1 MQKLLNNRVLSFLM
15 ANGKLRCNRC
25 SHSTR
30 WEDCSFPRVK
40 REMSTA
46 SNLIKDL
53 PRGPLDAYRKR
64 ATFDWKSL
72 KLSLEGEDCIQYQV
86 NQWSALDLDYINVH
100 TLRHNLLT

>member
-15 ANGKLRCNRC
+15 PNGKIRYNRC
-25 SHSTR
+25 SYPTR
-30 WEDCSFPRVK
+30 CENSSFARNK
-40 REMSTA
+40 RAMSTA
-46 SNLIKDL
+46 SNLIEDL

-86 NQWSALDLDYINVH
+86 NQWNTLDLDY
-100 TLRHNLLT
+100 LDLELY